1 MNFKQFLSILV
12 SISIVFTQTVSAA
25 GIQID
30 NSASKKPTLSKALNN
45 IPIINIVKPN
55 SSGLS
60 HNKFKNYNVNKQGL
74 ILNNSNKAVNTQLSG
89 FIPLNANLQGS
100 HARVILNEVT
110 GTSRTLLQGF
120 TEVAG
125 VSADVIV
132 ANPNGI
138 SVNGGGFINTPKAT
152 LTTGN
157 PLINSG
163 LLKGF
168 DVSKGDI
175 WIEGDGFNANNIN
188 SVALF
193 SKALHVNAKFY
204 ANKVDIVLGENI
216 INTNGTI
223 TSKDSLGSGIALDSS
238 LLGGIYAN
246 TITLVSNDKG
256 VGVNLP
262 PEVFAQKSLTLNA
275 KGDITLQKTIVDSLH
290 VRSSEGTISTKNI
303 IQVNNNLVIDAKN
316 SINIEGTLYANNI
329 NLTSSHSSVKTT
341 KAIESKNNL
350 DIKAKNNIDLKGTL
364 LADSIHIRSNEGAIS
379 IKETTQAT
387 ASLVLNAKNS
397 INIEGTLYANNINL
411 TSSHSS
417 VKTTKAIESKNNLDI
432 KAKDSININGTLKAN
447 SINIKSSENS
457 ITTNEALQSST
468 NLNIEAKD
476 NIDLKGTLLADSIH
490 ITSDEAINTTKAIQ
504 ATNNLVINA
513 KKDIN
518 IDGILIAKNID
529 ITSINSSISN
539 DKKINATNA
548 IRLNAKNN
556 VIINAS
562 LLSNTL
568 NINSQNDIYNNA
580 GIYGQTINLNALNK
594 IYNKNE
600 LSAIETIYIQANH
613 LENKG
618 LINGTDLTIRSN
630 SIENYET
637 IFGSNNIKLYVN
649 DLLYNYENAN
659 ILAINNLHV
668 SKNSSNEKTKKI
680 INNKANIETIDGD
693 ITFYAQEFVNT
704 TDPLVKSEKTVNSEY
719 FDSSQAVPVN
729 WAASE
734 LLKEGTFLTAS
745 DLKLSSVC
753 TQRQEGSCVSS
764 VPVYTDGS
772 NFKIFTPFIAS
783 LDSYIVGYKLKCTG
797 NDGGN
802 CHDVPIYRYNIKYV
816 SKEKVILKL
825 NQKYNK
831 YGVGIV
837 AYSNFFSKVTTFRF
851 KDTISNAIK
860 RRVSLTT
867 KEETQGNTLK
877 PATLISGKKLTLHVN
892 KIRNYLSQIASND
905 TLSIYADIL
914 NNEGERLYNIHTLSG
929 RYYYKYKDGGWFHS
943 DKHKWAD
950 IPSKT
955 TYKLIGNVYSSIY
968 SAKDIVGNIA
978 VVNNVD
984 IKSNQAPLGS
994 NGTTKKKLTQ
1004 EDINNKKSQNN
1015 INNIDKNNPTT
1026 SLVDITLP
1034 KGQYGLFVLAKDKK
1048 ADFLIETNPKFTIFK
1063 NFISS
1068 DYMMEKLNLD
1078 PLATQKR
1085 LGDNFYENRLVRE
1098 SIFSQTGKRYLSDTI
1113 NDDYTQY
1120 KYLMDNALNQRVAL
1134 NLTPTVA
1141 LTQKQINALTSDI
1154 VWMEETIVAGE
1165 KVLVPHVY
1173 IANLDNLKL
1182 NDRASAIVAK
1192 QNITLQV
1199 NSLVNMGKIEA
1210 GNNLVILAN
1219 KTIANLGGKLS
1230 SQADTTLIA
1239 NESIVNISADI
1250 KADSLHVATKTFHS
1264 DVGITKLKKE
1274 LDLGEE
1280 VNELV
1285 SNSSTIQ
1292 ANKNIT
1298 INTINNLNLIGT
1310 DVKAKGDINL
1320 ASTKGNVNILSK
1332 QSNNEFDNKTA
1343 TGYLKTSQTNQ
1354 ISSNLEANNINITS
1368 NSLHVKASNLSAKE
1382 NINVNVKKS
1391 ITIEAGENREYSDFK
1406 HKIKGS
1412 FLGGKLKQQDTIDNT
1427 TLITSTLKAK
1437 NINLTAN
1444 QINLIASQIKADE
1457 VKITTEVLRL
1467 ISQKNSSYESHFK
1480 DSSGLMTRTIAT
1492 KGHIKEE
1499 VVKAQ
1504 IEVTKQLIL
1513 NNKDITNKLQ
1523 HSGINDKKIQ
1533 TRISQELQTDNIIKT
1548 LSSQHNL
1555 THDQIELVKAYAKS
1569 KEWDESHTSLT
1580 TVGAIIVA
1588 IVVTVITAGI
1598 GTGEAVAGLSAAQAA
1613 ANTAAAAATASGTAA
1628 ATAAATSAATALTT
1642 ATITAAATN
1651 AIVAGIAT
1659 QVATAAIT
1667 GESFKLDVKSLIKGA
1682 LVAGLLTGVTA
1693 FADSAQG
1700 IKGVNYKDLSIAE
1713 KITKGVTHST
1723 IKAGVNSAV
1732 YGTDFKDG
1740 FVSALTGEVGASAF
1754 HYIGHDI
1761 YGENSQFPTIR
1772 DNIPKTVIHG
1782 LVGGTLSELAGGDF
1796 TSGAIATATSHVV
1809 GEYVKNKL
1817 FPDLIEGKITL
1828 NELKTQVQTVSKLV
1842 NLTVTLASNKDLT
1855 SKELLLTQDL
1865 GESVVENNVLGTI
1878 ALTLIALST
1887 YLNAPD
1893 SDDEIKTGPT
1903 GLAEFVPPVAA
1914 LSAIYELTK
1923 NGISK
1928 ETAIIAIM
1936 KKLKIPKSVAKR
1948 YYDKALYSKVKN
1960 IQNKDGWTQKQI
1972 SQAERKKQHL
1982 LNKIKDGK
1990 VKPNSKHGIT
2000 KAERQKI
2007 TTKYRKDLKK
2017 RINTIFKDNP
2027 TAKNNALTKLENSD
2041 IDHKIDLQLNG
2052 SNTRPNVNSLDKSV
2066 NRSYG
2071 KQLDNILKDL
2081 GIK

>member
-1 MNFKQFLSILV
+1 MNFKQVLSILV

-89 FIPLNANLQGS
+89 FIPFNANLQGS
-100 HARVILNEVT
+100 HAKVILNEVT

-262 PEVFAQKSLTLNA
+262 PEVFAQNSLNINVN
-275 KGDITLQKTIVDSLH
+275 GDITLQKTEVTNSLY
-290 VRSSEGTISTKNI
+290 VRTNQGNI
-303 IQVNNNLVIDAKN
+303 INNKKMFAK
-316 SINIEGTLYANNI
+316 NI
-329 NLTSSHSSVKTT
+329 NLISANDIFNTNSISTT
-341 KAIESKNNL
+341 DTLLVN
-350 DIKAKNNIDLKGTL
+350 AKNIYNQGSFSSIEDMIITSNELHNKGTL
-364 LADSIHIRSNEGAIS
+364 FS
-379 IKETTQAT
+379 
-387 ASLVLNAKNS
+387 
-397 INIEGTLYANNINL
+397 
-411 TSSHSS
+411 
-417 VKTTKAIESKNNLDI
+417 
-432 KAKDSININGTLKAN
+432 AKDM
-447 SINIKSSENS
+447 
-457 ITTNEALQSST
+457 
-468 NLNIEAKD
+468 
-476 NIDLKGTLLADSIH
+476 
-490 ITSDEAINTTKAIQ
+490 
-504 ATNNLVINA
+504 
-513 KKDIN
+513 
-518 IDGILIAKNID
+518 
-529 ITSINSSISN
+529 
-539 DKKINATNA
+539 
-548 IRLNAKNN
+548 
-556 VIINAS
+556 
-562 LLSNTL
+562 
-568 NINSQNDIYNNA
+568 
-580 GIYGQTINLNALNK
+580 
-594 IYNKNE
+594 
-600 LSAIETIYIQANH
+600 
-613 LENKG
+613 
-618 LINGTDLTIRSN
+618 
-630 SIENYET
+630 
-637 IFGSNNIKLYVN
+637 KLYVSN
-649 DLLYNYENAN
+649 LLYNYENAN

-704 TDPLVKSEKTVNSEY
+704 TDKMNKKIKSINTTNLSFFKEGLYYYDKEWLTSHEGSDEQGRYYERHYGLKYTLTYYANLGLEIRQHAIFMKGY
-719 FDSSQAVPVN
+719 
-729 WAASE
+729 ASE
-734 LLKEGTFLTAS
+734 
-745 DLKLSSVC
+745 
-753 TQRQEGSCVSS
+753 
-764 VPVYTDGS
+764 
-772 NFKIFTPFIAS
+772 
-783 LDSYIVGYKLKCTG
+783 
-797 NDGGN
+797 
-802 CHDVPIYRYNIKYV
+802 
-816 SKEKVILKL
+816 
-825 NQKYNK
+825 
-831 YGVGIV
+831 
-837 AYSNFFSKVTTFRF
+837 
-851 KDTISNAIK
+851 IK
-860 RRVSLTT
+860 RNITLTT
-867 KEETQGNTLK
+867 KEETQGNTPK

-929 RYYYKYKDGGWFHS
+929 RYYYKYKDGGLFHS
-943 DKHKWAD
+943 DKHRWAD

-994 NGTTKKKLTQ
+994 NGTTKKLSDKIDTIH
-1004 EDINNKKSQNN
+1004 INETTNKIEIK
-1015 INNIDKNNPTT
+1015 
-1026 SLVDITLP
+1026 LP
-1034 KGQYGLFVLAKDKK
+1034 KSEHDLFVLSKDKK

-1580 TVGAIIVA
+1580 AIGAIIVA
-1588 IVVTVITAGI
+1588 IVVTVCTAGI
-1598 GTGEAVAGLSAAQAA
+1598 GTGAAVASTVGATGVTATV
-1613 ANTAAAAATASGTAA
+1613 TAAV
-1628 ATAAATSAATALTT
+1628 
-1642 ATITAAATN
+1642 TN
-1651 AIVAGIAT
+1651 AVVAGVAT
-1659 QVATAAIT
+1659 QAATAAIT
-1667 GESFKLDVKSLIKGA
+1667 GESFKLDVGALVKGA
-1682 LVAGLLTGVTA
+1682 LVAGVLSGVTA
-1693 FADSAQG
+1693 FTDSAQG
-1700 IKGVNYKDLSIAE
+1700 IDKIKYDKLSLSQ

-1723 IKAGVNSAV
+1723 LKAGVNSAV

-1740 FVSALTGEVGASAF
+1740 LVSALGGEATNMGFSYVGDFSKYLYLGKGNDLFKDGGLGKIAL
-1754 HYIGHDI
+1754 
-1761 YGENSQFPTIR
+1761 
-1772 DNIPKTVIHG
+1772 HG
-1782 LVGGTLSELAGGDF
+1782 LAGGVGAELTGGDFEVGLASGAMNELLSPYTSIDAKEAGMSQKRADAIEVGFSKLIGGIAGGIVDGGDKGVQTGSNIAESATKYNRQLHEKEIQLIKVKAQKYADEKGINVQEAQRLLYLGAMYYNNEASKNLADKILEFNSNTNENSKYTKQDIKNAFLFLKQESKGMQFKSVRSPYLDDSKDQDYF
-1796 TSGAIATATSHVV
+1796 TSTKEQYEDNSLHVPITI
-1809 GEYVKNKL
+1809 GGMQDASEI
-1817 FPDLIEGKITL
+1817 LIPGGSI
-1828 NELKTQVQTVSKLV
+1828 LKTGAK
-1842 NLTVTLASNKDLT
+1842 AS
-1855 SKELLLTQDL
+1855 
-1865 GESVVENNVLGTI
+1865 
-1878 ALTLIALST
+1878 TLITKAGIKQADKL
-1887 YLNAPD
+1887 YLKTG
-1893 SDDEIKTGPT
+1893 IKTD
-1903 GLAEFVPPVAA
+1903 A
-1914 LSAIYELTK
+1914 Y
-1923 NGISK
+1923 
-1928 ETAIIAIM
+1928 
-1936 KKLKIPKSVAKR
+1936 
-1948 YYDKALYSKVKN
+1948 
-1960 IQNKDGWTQKQI
+1960 IQNKVI
-1972 SQAERKKQHL
+1972 PSV
-1982 LNKIKDGK
+1982 KDGYYGVSNK
-1990 VKPNSKHGIT
+1990 FLVNPVKYTQNSI
-2000 KAERQKI
+2000 
-2007 TTKYRKDLKK
+2007 
-2017 RINTIFKDNP
+2017 
-2027 TAKNNALTKLENSD
+2027 D
-2041 IDHKIDLQLNG
+2041 IVESI
-2052 SNTRPNVNSLDKSV
+2052 P
-2066 NRSYG
+2066 
-2071 KQLDNILKDL
+2071 L
-2081 GIK
+2081 GIPPYSKIGYTIGGYGLVENYFNNEKK

>member
-1 MNFKQFLSILV
+1 MNFKQFLSIFV
-12 SISIVFTQTVSAA
+12 SISIVLTQTVSAS

-30 NSASKKPTLSKALNN
+30 NSVSIKPTLSKAPNN

-110 GTSRTLLQGF
+110 GTSKTLLQGF

-125 VSADVIV
+125 QSADVIV

-262 PEVFAQKSLTLNA
+262 PEVFAQNSLNINVN
-275 KGDITLQKTIVDSLH
+275 GDITLQKTEVTNSLY
-290 VRSSEGTISTKNI
+290 VRTNQGNI
-303 IQVNNNLVIDAKN
+303 INNKKMFAK
-316 SINIEGTLYANNI
+316 NI
-329 NLTSSHSSVKTT
+329 NLISANDIFNTNSISTT
-341 KAIESKNNL
+341 DTLLVN
-350 DIKAKNNIDLKGTL
+350 AKNIYNQGSFSSIEDMIITSNELHNKGTL
-364 LADSIHIRSNEGAIS
+364 FS
-379 IKETTQAT
+379 
-387 ASLVLNAKNS
+387 
-397 INIEGTLYANNINL
+397 
-411 TSSHSS
+411 
-417 VKTTKAIESKNNLDI
+417 
-432 KAKDSININGTLKAN
+432 AKDM
-447 SINIKSSENS
+447 
-457 ITTNEALQSST
+457 
-468 NLNIEAKD
+468 
-476 NIDLKGTLLADSIH
+476 
-490 ITSDEAINTTKAIQ
+490 
-504 ATNNLVINA
+504 
-513 KKDIN
+513 
-518 IDGILIAKNID
+518 
-529 ITSINSSISN
+529 
-539 DKKINATNA
+539 
-548 IRLNAKNN
+548 
-556 VIINAS
+556 
-562 LLSNTL
+562 
-568 NINSQNDIYNNA
+568 
-580 GIYGQTINLNALNK
+580 
-594 IYNKNE
+594 
-600 LSAIETIYIQANH
+600 
-613 LENKG
+613 
-618 LINGTDLTIRSN
+618 
-630 SIENYET
+630 
-637 IFGSNNIKLYVN
+637 KLYVSN
-649 DLLYNYENAN
+649 LLYNYENAN

-704 TDPLVKSEKTVNSEY
+704 TDKMNKKIKNINTTNLSFFKEGLYYYDKEWLTSHEGSDEQGRYYERHYGLKYTLTYYANLGLEIRQHAIFMKGY
-719 FDSSQAVPVN
+719 
-729 WAASE
+729 ASE
-734 LLKEGTFLTAS
+734 
-745 DLKLSSVC
+745 
-753 TQRQEGSCVSS
+753 
-764 VPVYTDGS
+764 
-772 NFKIFTPFIAS
+772 
-783 LDSYIVGYKLKCTG
+783 
-797 NDGGN
+797 
-802 CHDVPIYRYNIKYV
+802 
-816 SKEKVILKL
+816 
-825 NQKYNK
+825 
-831 YGVGIV
+831 
-837 AYSNFFSKVTTFRF
+837 
-851 KDTISNAIK
+851 IK
-860 RRVSLTT
+860 RNITLTT
-867 KEETQGNTLK
+867 KEETQGNTPK

-929 RYYYKYKDGGWFHS
+929 RYYYKYKDGGLFHS
-943 DKHKWAD
+943 DKHRWAD

-978 VVNNVD
+978 IVNNVD

-994 NGTTKKKLTQ
+994 NGTTKKLSDKIDTIH
-1004 EDINNKKSQNN
+1004 INETTNKIEIK
-1015 INNIDKNNPTT
+1015 
-1026 SLVDITLP
+1026 LP
-1034 KGQYGLFVLAKDKK
+1034 KSEHDLFILSKDKK

-1085 LGDNFYENRLVRE
+1085 LGDNFYENRLIRE
-1098 SIFSQTGKRYLSDTI
+1098 SIFTQTGKRYLSDTI

-1199 NSLVNMGKIEA
+1199 DNLVNMGKIEA

-1264 DVGITKLKKE
+1264 DVGITKLKRE

-1332 QSNNEFDNKTA
+1332 QSNNNFDNKTA

-1412 FLGGKLKQQDTIDNT
+1412 FLGGKLEQQDTIDNT

-1580 TVGAIIVA
+1580 TIGAIIVA
-1588 IVVTVITAGI
+1588 IVVTVCTMGAGTA
-1598 GTGEAVAGLSAAQAA
+1598 AVASVTTTQVASF
-1613 ANTAAAAATASGTAA
+1613 TATQVIAAAATQAVVS
-1628 ATAAATSAATALTT
+1628 
-1642 ATITAAATN
+1642 
-1651 AIVAGIAT
+1651 GIAT

-1667 GESFKLDVKSLIKGA
+1667 GESFKLDVESLVKGA
-1682 LVAGLLTGVTA
+1682 VTA
-1693 FADSAQG
+1693 GVLSYASG
-1700 IKGVNYKDLSIAE
+1700 IVDQTMGIEKVEYKNLSNLQ
-1713 KITKGVTHST
+1713 KITKGVANTT
-1723 IKAGVNSAV
+1723 IRSGVNSVV
-1732 YGTDFKDG
+1732 YGIDFKDSLKYGLATQATNLG
-1740 FVSALTGEVGASAF
+1740 FEFVGDTSMFQELYNNNKYFTEGAIGKLAL
-1754 HYIGHDI
+1754 
-1761 YGENSQFPTIR
+1761 
-1772 DNIPKTVIHG
+1772 HG
-1782 LVGGTLSELAGGDF
+1782 LAGGIGAELAGGDF
-1796 TSGAIATATSHVV
+1796 KAGAASAAVRELISPLTSDQSKTTQLAVSQLTGTLVGAAINGDKGATTGYHIATSAEKYNRQLHEKEIQLIKVKAQKYADEKGINVQEAQRLLYLGAMYYNNEASKNLADKILEFNSNTNENSKYTKQDIKNAFLFLKQESKGMQFKSVSSPYLSDNKNQDYFTSTKEQYEDNSLHV
-1809 GEYVKNKL
+1809 
-1817 FPDLIEGKITL
+1817 PITIGGMQDASEIL
-1828 NELKTQVQTVSKLV
+1828 VPGGSILKTGAK
-1842 NLTVTLASNKDLT
+1842 AS
-1855 SKELLLTQDL
+1855 
-1865 GESVVENNVLGTI
+1865 
-1878 ALTLIALST
+1878 TLITKAGIKQADKL
-1887 YLNAPD
+1887 YLKTG
-1893 SDDEIKTGPT
+1893 IKTD
-1903 GLAEFVPPVAA
+1903 A
-1914 LSAIYELTK
+1914 Y
-1923 NGISK
+1923 
-1928 ETAIIAIM
+1928 
-1936 KKLKIPKSVAKR
+1936 
-1948 YYDKALYSKVKN
+1948 
-1960 IQNKDGWTQKQI
+1960 IQNKVI
-1972 SQAERKKQHL
+1972 PSV
-1982 LNKIKDGK
+1982 KDGYYGVSNK
-1990 VKPNSKHGIT
+1990 FLVNPAKYTQNSI
-2000 KAERQKI
+2000 
-2007 TTKYRKDLKK
+2007 
-2017 RINTIFKDNP
+2017 
-2027 TAKNNALTKLENSD
+2027 D
-2041 IDHKIDLQLNG
+2041 IVESI
-2052 SNTRPNVNSLDKSV
+2052 P
-2066 NRSYG
+2066 
-2071 KQLDNILKDL
+2071 L
-2081 GIK
+2081 GIPPYSKIGYTIGGYGLVENYFNNEKK